1 MNQKLTGSV
10 PAAYTAHYKSMRQM
24 HRALFLGIMGT
35 LVRDSL
41 PTLGELLGDG
51 LSAASS
57 LACLPPFP
65 PEALC
70 PSLVPLQP
78 THTNHYHRTEH
89 IV

>member
-10 PAAYTAHYKSMRQM
+10 PAAHTAHYKSMRQM

-41 PTLGELLGDG
+41 PTLGELLGDS

-65 PEALC
+65 QRPC
-70 PSLVPLQP
+70 VP
-78 THTNHYHRTEH
+78 H
-89 IV
+89 